1 IFISSM
7 LVAFFIFHSKKNAT
21 LSLQTFSAPQML
33 STPLKEYKNS
43 HFGFSLFYPQEL
55 NVSQSSLS
63 MIKVKK
69 KHTQDEIATLQV
81 ITFSSSSFESFVR
94 KQLSM
99 LCSNFDK
106 QSQIVTFCPTIDRQ
120 QTFTTK
126 EGITGSIYYLSEV
139 TKNDIYQKEI
149 SKVIKGPFFV
159 FDLTSQI
166 ASEQAILLM
175 YPPLRK
181 EQDDMNLLLKLVEGL
196 RLEKRRV
203 KDTQIQISPSTN
215 ASISSPLHNF

>member
-1 IFISSM
+1 MKRNVFLVSFLILVFISAI
-7 LVAFFIFHSKKNAT
+7 LGAFFIFHPKKNAI
-21 LSLQTFSAPQML
+21 LSLQTFSSPQIS

-55 NVSQSSLS
+55 NLSQPSLS

-69 KHTQDEIATLQV
+69 RDTQEEIATFQI
-81 ITFSSSSFESFVR
+81 ITFSSNSFESFVK
-94 KQLSM
+94 KQLSI

-106 QSQIVTFCPTIDRQ
+106 QNQIVTFCPTIDRQ

-139 TKNDIYQKEI
+139 TKNNINKKEI

-166 ASEQAILLM
+166 ASGQALLLL

-181 EQDDMNLLLKLVEGL
+181 KQGAVDVDILRMLAEGL
-196 RLEKRRV
+196 RLEKR
-203 KDTQIQISPSTN
+203 K
-215 ASISSPLHNF
+215 

>member
-1 IFISSM
+1 M
-7 LVAFFIFHSKKNAT
+7 LGAFFIFHPKKNAI
-21 LSLQTFSAPQML
+21 LSLQTFSSPHIL

-69 KHTQDEIATLQV
+69 RDTQEEIATLQV
-81 ITFSSSSFESFVR
+81 ITFSSNSFESFVR

-139 TKNDIYQKEI
+139 TKNDIYQTEI

-166 ASEQAILLM
+166 ASEQALLLM
-175 YPPLRK
+175 YPPLK
-181 EQDDMNLLLKLVEGL
+181 QKQGAVDVNLFRRLAEGL
-196 RLEKRRV
+196 RLEK
-203 KDTQIQISPSTN
+203 KKMKEKKIQVSPSPNT
-215 ASISSPLHNF
+215 SISFPLQNF